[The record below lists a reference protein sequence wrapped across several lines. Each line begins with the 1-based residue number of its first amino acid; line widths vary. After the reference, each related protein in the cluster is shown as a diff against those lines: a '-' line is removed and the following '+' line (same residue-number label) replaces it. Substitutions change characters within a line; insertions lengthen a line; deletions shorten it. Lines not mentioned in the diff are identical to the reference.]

1 MKRALKVILTAFFIQ
16 TAIVS
21 LVFSICS
28 IVIRVQ
34 RSDWI
39 ITTAEITFVG
49 LPDGTVFGTFM
60 DNNGVVH
67 TDQAMYTDDKFMP
80 AGLIK
85 GPPRNDPEPYI
96 GKTVKI
102 MYDPMALNMDNGM
115 EIEADIDS
123 YDKWLRGII
132 VLGSALGVSA
142 AFLIVIFIYDI
153 KERGKL
159 KCLT

>member
-1 MKRALKVILTAFFIQ
+1 MKRVLKVILTVVFVQI
-16 TAIVS
+16 AIVS
-21 LVFSICS
+21 LIFSVFSV
-28 IVIRVQ
+28 VIRVQ

-39 ITTAEITFVG
+39 ITTAKITFVG
-49 LPDGTVFGTFM
+49 LPDGVVFGSFT
-60 DNNGVVH
+60 DNNSVVH
-67 TDQAMYTDDKFMP
+67 TDQAMYTDAKFMP

-85 GPPRNDPEPYI
+85 GPPRNDPELYI
-96 GKTVKI
+96 GKKVKI
-102 MYDPMALNMDNGM
+102 IYDPKALNMDNGM
-115 EIEADIDS
+115 EIEVDIDS

-132 VLGSALGVSA
+132 ISGIAFGISA

>member
-49 LPDGTVFGTFM
+49 LPDGTVFGSFT
-60 DNNGVVH
+60 DNNGAVH

-85 GPPRNDPEPYI
+85 GPSRNDPESYI

-115 EIEADIDS
+115 EIESGIDS

-132 VLGSALGVSA
+132 VSGSAFGVSA